1 MNQTDG
7 AYVRVQ
13 TESAEDLLRR
23 EELILGKSPRIS
35 PLELH
40 EIAEVALENTRNIR
54 RATGNSS
61 PILSTADVPEVV
73 RTLLRHPD
81 LYQRVAAVSI
91 QLIGSGTL
99 TARDRELVILRTAWL
114 CQAPYAWGEH
124 VRVGKRFGLN
134 TEDVE
139 RVTQGSSAPGWD
151 EDERALLRA
160 TEELHSDAMISD
172 ATWEILSKR
181 LDDKQ
186 LFELPVLVGQ
196 FTTVAYFQN
205 ALRLRLA
212 PDNIGL
218 RAR

>member
-1 MNQTDG
+1 
-7 AYVRVQ
+7 
-13 TESAEDLLRR
+13 
-23 EELILGKSPRIS
+23 
-35 PLELH
+35 
-40 EIAEVALENTRNIR
+40 
-54 RATGNSS
+54 
-61 PILSTADVPEVV
+61 
-73 RTLLRHPD
+73 
-81 LYQRVAAVSI
+81 
-91 QLIGSGTL
+91 
-99 TARDRELVILRTAWL
+99 VILRTAWL

-134 TEDVE
+134 AEDVE
-139 RVTQGSSAPGWD
+139 RVTQGSSASGWD

-186 LFELPVLVGQ
+186 LFELPVLGGQ

>member
-1 MNQTDG
+1 MSQADSTPAG
-7 AYVRVQ
+7 VQ

-40 EIAEVALENTRNIR
+40 EIAEVALENIRNIR
-54 RATGNSS
+54 RATGNSN

-91 QLIGSGTL
+91 QLIGNGTL
-99 TARDRELVILRTAWL
+99 TPRDRELVILRTAWL

-134 TEDVE
+134 TEDCE
-139 RVTQGSSAPGWD
+139 RVTQGSSVSGWN
-151 EDERALLRA
+151 EDELALLRA

-172 ATWEILSKR
+172 ATWEVLSKR

-186 LFELPVLVGQ
+186 LFELTVLVGQ